1 MANKFRSPMMGGSSF
16 NMNQMLKQ
24 AQQQMQMLQ
33 QQQANLAQKEFD
45 YSVGGGAVTIKCN
58 GEKQITSLTI
68 SPETIDPSDPEMLS
82 DLIITAV
89 NGVFKQV
96 DDETAKL
103 TSAIPGLDRLGKM
116 F

>member
-1 MANKFRSPMMGGSSF
+1 MASKFRSPMMGGSSF

>member
-1 MANKFRSPMMGGSSF
+1 MANKFRSPMGGSSF

-33 QQQANLAQKEFD
+33 QQQANLAQQEFD

-58 GEKQITSLTI
+58 GEKKITSLTI
-68 SPETIDPSDPEMLS
+68 AKESIDPDDPEMLS

-89 NGVFKQV
+89 NGVFAKV
-96 DDETAKL
+96 DAETAKL
-103 TSAIPGLDRLGKM
+103 TSAIPGLDRLGNM